1 MSGKRANLGRDENG
15 AAMLEFTAAAF
26 TFFIILFGTI
36 DFTQVYFKWN
46 LATKATQLGAR
57 LAAVSNP
64 VAANLATLTGTEAGA
79 LPGATMPAY
88 DCICKFTG
96 STLACTGTVPAGA
109 TACGIGAT
117 GTAAFNTI
125 FYGRGSS
132 TGTICDGT
140 GLNIGMCNILGG
152 MSDQNGAA
160 LTPKNVTIRYQY
172 TGLGYAGR
180 PGGPVPTI
188 TVSLTGVS
196 HNFTLVGGLA
206 GITSVALPTFSTTV
220 TGEDLAVAGS

>member
-1 MSGKRANLGRDENG
+1 MSGKRPNLWSDESG

-36 DFTQVYFKWN
+36 DFAQIYFKWN

-57 LAAVSNP
+57 LATVSNP
-64 VAANLATLTGTEAGA
+64 IAGVLPTLTGVGGA
-79 LPGATMPAY
+79 VLPGDPMPTFDYTCTTTSAT
-88 DCICKFTG
+88 
-96 STLACTGTVPAGA
+96 
-109 TACGIGAT
+109 GAT
-117 GTAAFNTI
+117 GTCTNTGNYIAAAMQTI
-125 FYGRGSS
+125 FFGRGN
-132 TGTICDGT
+132 GTTCNGT

-160 LTPKNVTIRYQY
+160 LTPINVKVRYQY

-188 TVSLTGVS
+188 TVSLTGLS

-206 GITSVALPTFSTTV
+206 GITSISLPTFATTI
-220 TGEDLAVAGS
+220 TGEDLSAVGS